1 MSAISINQTV
11 TSPRHVWLGWASVGL
26 SEAWF
31 GMLMGMMGM
40 LPMVGMLV
48 GQESAG
54 AGFVVH
60 LLISVFIGAVYG
72 LVAGRFSLSWS
83 AALVG
88 GLINGVVWWVLGALI
103 FMPLIL
109 GMNEMVFVI
118 GQPQWMSLVGHI
130 LYGLVTA
137 LVFTA
142 LARRPNSPF
151 FLNATAGSKVARS
164 FVLYRSHRRAARR
177 MRISAWYL
185 PCSPCSAPVALHQR
199 HQAGRILGTPDA
211 SAY

>member
-1 MSAISINQTV
+1 MSAISIDQSRSIT
-11 TSPRHVWLGWASVGL
+11 PARLAGLGALGGL
-26 SEAWF
+26 AGGVVF

-48 GQESAG
+48 RQESAG
-54 AGFVVH
+54 IGFVVH
-60 LLISVFIGAVYG
+60 LLISAFIGAVYG
-72 LVAGRFSLSWS
+72 LVAGRFTLSWG
-83 AALVG
+83 AALAG

-103 FMPLIL
+103 LMPLML

-142 LARRPNSPF
+142 LARR
-151 FLNATAGSKVARS
+151 G
-164 FVLYRSHRRAARR
+164 
-177 MRISAWYL
+177 
-185 PCSPCSAPVALHQR
+185 
-199 HQAGRILGTPDA
+199 
-211 SAY
+211 